1 MSITKSVLSLI
12 LVSFAIFVI
21 WMNATPGH
29 FQSPCGCRAS
39 YLTQKQADDVEK
51 NICAYMGI
59 CASSVTGTFYNLFLY
74 FASKL
79 DFNR

>member
-29 FQSPCGCRAS
+29 FQSPCGCGAS
-39 YLTQKQADDVEK
+39 YLTQREADSMEK
-51 NICAYMGI
+51 ECASMGI
-59 CASSVTGTFYNLFLY
+59 CMPSVTSTFYNLFLY